1 MDERGEKEDADW
13 RSEVIVRRGANGEI
27 VVEFGAARFTL
38 FPDRVVIKGAKYE
51 SCCRGADGR
60 HPITGRVGGRAPRAV
75 VGVTENATG
84 EKSQT
89 RETFR

>member
-38 FPDRVVIKGAKYE
+38 FPDRVVVKGAKYD
-51 SCCRGADGR
+51 SCCRGADGGYY
-60 HPITGRVGGRAPRAV
+60 ITGRAGNRPLSV
-75 VGVTENATG
+75 VVLPTENAG
-84 EKSQT
+84 VERRQNQGGI
-89 RETFR
+89 